1 MGIYKYDIYKS
12 PNLGLFCRA
21 NNTTLILPFGFA
33 ETKMTK
39 LRSYL
44 EVENVIFTSIGG
56 TRLIGATAVMN
67 NKGILLSS
75 FSSDEEIE
83 VMKRFT
89 QLNVERL
96 SSRFTAVGNLIL
108 ANDNGALVSPI
119 FKGEID
125 KQVQDV
131 LGVPVITCT
140 VAGYYQIGSMIV
152 ATDTGAAVHPKASEE
167 ELATIAKTLKVETE
181 PVTVNGGIPYLS
193 SGLLANSK
201 SVIVGSLTS
210 GPELIMI
217 SRAFKV

>member
-140 VAGYYQIGSMIV
+140 VAGYYQVGSMIV

-167 ELATIAKTLKVETE
+167 ELATIAETLKVETE

>member
-131 LGVPVITCT
+131 LGVPVITCS

>member
-56 TRLIGATAVMN
+56 TRLIGATTVMN